1 MRLLIALPVI
11 ALLVGCA
18 SILSDNVYPVNIAS
32 NPDGAYFTVTNRSG
46 AEVRS
51 GTTPQV
57 IELKASSGYFKKES
71 YDIVISKD
79 GYQDYSYTLTSTVDG
94 WYWGNILIGGLIGML
109 IVDPATGAMYKLPED
124 VDATLVSAAAQD
136 NGGSID
142 FMIASVDELTPKQR
156 VQMRPLQ

>member
-18 SILSDNVYPVNIAS
+18 SILSDNVYPVNIVS
-32 NPDGAYFTVTNRSG
+32 SPDGAYFTVTNRSG
-46 AEVRS
+46 MEVRS

-124 VDATLVSAAAQD
+124 VDATLL
-136 NGGSID
+136 GSSSRNDDGNIEI
-142 FMIASVDELTPKQR
+142 MIASVDELRPAQR
-156 VQMRPLQ
+156 TQMRPL